1 LLSGASRRRLWRAST
16 PFDISA
22 TMLSTPVLVRLPPG
36 FLSELDAWI
45 AAQRDPLLTRPE
57 AMRRL
62 TKERLTGAGAT
73 AHSAED
79 VAELR
84 RKFIMLVRR
93 VDELIAARRL

>member
-1 LLSGASRRRLWRAST
+1 
-16 PFDISA
+16 
-22 TMLSTPVLVRLPPG
+22 MNTPVLVRIPHAL
-36 FLSELDAWI
+36 LDELDAWI
-45 AAQRDPLLTRPE
+45 AAQRDPSLSRPE

-62 TKERLTGAGAT
+62 TKERLAGVGA
-73 AHSAED
+73 SSED

>member
-1 LLSGASRRRLWRAST
+1 
-16 PFDISA
+16 
-22 TMLSTPVLVRLPPG
+22 MSTPVLVRLPHAP
-36 FLSELDAWI
+36 LDEIDGWI

>member
-1 LLSGASRRRLWRAST
+1 MS
-16 PFDISA
+16 I
-22 TMLSTPVLVRLPPG
+22 PVLVRLPRG
-36 FLSELDAWI
+36 LLSELDAWI
-45 AAQRDPLLTRPE
+45 AAQGAAQPSRPE

-62 TKERLTGAGAT
+62 VKERLSGVGA
-73 AHSAED
+73 SSEE